1 MTSQALRFCS
11 YNCRGWRSG
20 SDFVHS
26 ILPRCD
32 FCLIQEHWLL
42 SEHLGSLNIPDDFLS
57 WGISGMDSCEFL
69 HGRPFGGCG
78 ILYRESFAN
87 DVTRINCSSKR
98 FCALSINLPNIPNN
112 SMFSLLLVCVYM
124 PADYNS
130 PEATAAF
137 LEPLCDLDGFILS
150 ESFDNIIIARDFNA
164 DFTRKSS
171 NGNHLLH
178 FMHNHNLVSVDS
190 SANIT

>member
-1 MTSQALRFCS
+1 
-11 YNCRGWRSG
+11 
-20 SDFVHS
+20 
-26 ILPRCD
+26 
-32 FCLIQEHWLL
+32 
-42 SEHLGSLNIPDDFLS
+42 
-57 WGISGMDSCEFL
+57 
-69 HGRPFGGCG
+69 
-78 ILYRESFAN
+78 
-87 DVTRINCSSKR
+87 
-98 FCALSINLPNIPNN
+98 
-112 SMFSLLLVCVYM
+112 MFSLLLVCVYM

-137 LEPLCDLDGFILS
+137 LETLCDLDGFILS

-171 NGNHLLH
+171 CNGNHLLH